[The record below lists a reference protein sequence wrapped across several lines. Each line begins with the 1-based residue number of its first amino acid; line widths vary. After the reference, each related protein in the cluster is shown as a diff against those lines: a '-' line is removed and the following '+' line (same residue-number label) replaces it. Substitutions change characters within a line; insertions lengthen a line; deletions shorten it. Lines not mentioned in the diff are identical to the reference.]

1 MHASSKM
8 ALLLR
13 GLCYGGLYS
22 WWFEAG
28 CSNSRRSK
36 SARSFSSCLIVVYC
50 FILDLE
56 KLVPK
61 LSTVRTHDGASV
73 WMSSCNGRHV
83 RAQMTNGRLV
93 IFV

>member
-22 WWFEAG
+22 LWLEAG
-28 CSNSRRSK
+28 CLNYGRSK
-36 SARSFSSCLIVVYC
+36 SGRSFSPCLIVVYC
-50 FILDLE
+50 FVLDLE

-73 WMSSCNGRHV
+73 GMSSCNGRHV
-83 RAQMTNGRLV
+83 RA
-93 IFV
+93 